1 MRSIAQMVRLT
12 CVLVLAAAT
21 APLPATL
28 HCSVI
33 SPPPVAG
40 APSFEIVHAPRARAH
55 GFASLSTSALG
66 QQAAQQHQP
75 GRLLSQVPLFDV
87 ARAAAGPAIET
98 GMRVVR
104 VAGDGRCM
112 FR

>member
-1 MRSIAQMVRLT
+1 
-12 CVLVLAAAT
+12 VLNPHLY
-21 APLPATL
+21 
-28 HCSVI
+28 SEM
-33 SPPPVAG
+33 AG
-40 APSFEIVHAPRARAH
+40 ALCFEVVDAPRARVRV
-55 GFASLSTSALG
+55 FASLSTSALG
-66 QQAAQQHQP
+66 QQAAQQRELQP
-75 GRLLSQVPLFDV
+75 GRLLSQVPLFDL